1 LEGFRFTYSAP
12 LRFSDLDVLGHA
24 NHLSYL
30 DILENA
36 RIAYYFDVI
45 GLQSVHEIRFVL
57 AELHIRYLAS
67 ALLGQTLEVGFRTAW
82 LKRSSSGFA
91 YQIRDRAGGRLL
103 AEGEGV
109 QVYMDLEANQPEP
122 LPEAYRERV
131 VALEGAELRPP
142 SIPHRPPASG
152 R

>member
-1 LEGFRFTYSAP
+1 VEGFRFTYSAP

-36 RIAYYFDVI
+36 RIAYYFDVM
-45 GLQSVHEIRFVL
+45 GLRSVQDIKFVL
-57 AELHIRYLAS
+57 AELHIRYVAS
-67 ALLGQTLEVGFRTAW
+67 GLLGQTLEVGFRTSW

-91 YQIRDRAGGRLL
+91 YEIRDQASRQLL

-109 QVYMDLEANQPEP
+109 QVYMDLHANRSEP
-122 LPEAYRERV
+122 LPGAYRERV
-131 VALEGAELRPP
+131 IAFEGSDLE
-142 SIPHRPPASG
+142 IT
-152 R
+152 

>member
-1 LEGFRFTYSAP
+1 MEGFRFTYSAP

-36 RIAYYFDVI
+36 RIAYYFDVM
-45 GLQSVHEIRFVL
+45 GLRSVQEIKFVL
-57 AELHIRYLAS
+57 AELQVRYVAS
-67 ALLGQTLEVGFRTAW
+67 ALLSQTLEVGFRTAW

-91 YQIRDRAGGRLL
+91 YQIRDQASRQLL

-109 QVYMDLEANQPEP
+109 QVYMDLHANQSEP
-122 LPEAYRERV
+122 LPGAYRERV
-131 VALEGAELRPP
+131 IAFEGSDLE
-142 SIPHRPPASG
+142 IT
-152 R
+152 